1 MNKLEVA
8 IVLGVMLFVL
18 GLLYEHHFVDVARA
32 ENALEYCEGLGY
44 KSYLGYRGYAFD
56 ETPVAV
62 RCTHPQQDVS
72 IKQKARRNTERGI
85 CKRVCR

>member
-72 IKQKARRNTERGI
+72 IKTESTKEHREGYL
-85 CKRVCR
+85 